1 MSIVSG
7 HPSSHEDAV
16 YDEGL
21 FRPDD
26 DQLDLFALSRESNP
40 RAERFARS
48 GDPTEAAG
56 GAAGHAMAAATS
68 AGNQKAKPSG
78 AIEDD
83 MRRLAE
89 SVRWL
94 QSETS
99 ACRLPRAAQLP
110 AVDGLPALGADRY
123 FDDPVD
129 PYEWKETRLDK
140 RPAAEIVVPEPVVR
154 APVRRRALARH
165 TTVLLLACGG
175 VVGFWLVNE
184 HVGTDQAPSIRV
196 SAAPPQGDV
205 AEQLGLRSGQPADAS
220 LSIAAL
226 NPPVAADTLSSP
238 AGAIDASVDHAAEA
252 APQGPRTKAMLAS
265 SSDAPKGEAVAVV
278 ADKAPAGAEPEGVA
292 QQDAPAV
299 EPSPTMQ
306 KEPPK
311 AVLRPAEIASL
322 LQRGKTYFEAGD
334 VAAARLLFRRA
345 VEAGDAAAAVAMGST
360 YDPAVLAAHFV
371 HGVEANAET
380 ARGWYGKARDLGSPE
395 GPRRIE
401 MLARGE
407 N

>member
-1 MSIVSG
+1 MGGAAVNVKIVGLQFVLPGAITRIPSQNRPKGTSRLERRGGWVMSIVSG

-123 FDDPVD
+123 FDDPIG
-129 PYEWKETRLDK
+129 PGAGRAS
-140 RPAAEIVVPEPVVR
+140 PGAASCAR
-154 APVRRRALARH
+154 APYDRAAFGLRRCCRF
-165 TTVLLLACGG
+165 LAC
-175 VVGFWLVNE
+175 
-184 HVGTDQAPSIRV
+184 Q
-196 SAAPPQGDV
+196 
-205 AEQLGLRSGQPADAS
+205 
-220 LSIAAL
+220 
-226 NPPVAADTLSSP
+226 
-238 AGAIDASVDHAAEA
+238 
-252 APQGPRTKAMLAS
+252 
-265 SSDAPKGEAVAVV
+265 
-278 ADKAPAGAEPEGVA
+278 
-292 QQDAPAV
+292 
-299 EPSPTMQ
+299 
-306 KEPPK
+306 
-311 AVLRPAEIASL
+311 
-322 LQRGKTYFEAGD
+322 
-334 VAAARLLFRRA
+334 
-345 VEAGDAAAAVAMGST
+345 
-360 YDPAVLAAHFV
+360 
-371 HGVEANAET
+371 
-380 ARGWYGKARDLGSPE
+380 
-395 GPRRIE
+395 
-401 MLARGE
+401 
-407 N
+407 